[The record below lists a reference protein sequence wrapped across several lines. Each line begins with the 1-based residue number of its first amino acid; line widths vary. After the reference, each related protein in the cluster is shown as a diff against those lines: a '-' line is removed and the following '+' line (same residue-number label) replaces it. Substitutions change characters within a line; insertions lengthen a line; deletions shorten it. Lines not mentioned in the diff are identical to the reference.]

1 MNLRRR
7 LLTAALFCLS
17 LGVFS
22 QAHAANCDVDTDGDV
37 DRLDLSLIISARN
50 TPADGTTD
58 PRDPDGDGTITMLD
72 ARTCVRQC
80 DLPDCAIIEPSPPT
94 PPDDASQPDTPV
106 VTPIK
111 KEVKD
116 VSKPGVATSGQSS
129 TDIQAGTIA
138 GGTEWKVARGDTL
151 YAIGRAIY
159 PGNASKQ
166 ASLRRD
172 IMELNPSVFANG
184 ANNMAVGTV
193 LKLPDYVESKSAPP
207 KVDEPAQVPVPVADT
222 VTPGPVSKPV
232 ASTPVVE
239 TAAESPVNKEPPM
252 VKEESAS
259 YPFGAEGNFLVS
271 LGYSYGGDKL
281 VDVDGW
287 LNITAGSGGHLRLG
301 YEQMPHHGSGYRL
314 ALGLQYNVV
323 KDASYRDAY
332 LQLAYQYRTNPM
344 VYGIGV
350 VAHAG
355 AKLENHDTTTDYD
368 PAIGAV
374 VYLENVGSSKL
385 AGWGLSYTFLDIDE
399 EDSGTS
405 VDASRAELYYSWRF

>member
-1 MNLRRR
+1 MKLRRR
-7 LLTAALFCLS
+7 SWSAALFCLS
-17 LGVFS
+17 LGLTS
-22 QAHAANCDVDTDGDV
+22 QAQAANCDVDTDGDV

-50 TPADGTTD
+50 TPADGTAD
-58 PRDPDGDGTITMLD
+58 PRDSDGDGTITMLD
-72 ARTCVRQC
+72 ARTCVRLC
-80 DLPDCAIIEPSPPT
+80 DLPDCAIIESPPP
-94 PPDDASQPDTPV
+94 PPDDAGKTEAPV
-106 VTPIK
+106 VTPKK
-111 KEVKD
+111 KEVKA
-116 VSKPGVATSGQSS
+116 VSKPGTATSGQSS
-129 TDIQAGTIA
+129 TEIQGRTIA
-138 GGTEWKVARGDTL
+138 GGTEWRVARGDTL

-166 ASLRRD
+166 AGLRRD

-207 KVDEPAQVPVPVADT
+207 KVDEPAKVPVPVADT

-232 ASTPVVE
+232 ASTPVVKTE
-239 TAAESPVNKEPPM
+239 PESPVNEEPPM
-252 VKEESAS
+252 VTEESSS
-259 YPFGAEGNFLVS
+259 YPPGEKGNFLVS

-301 YEQMPHHGSGYRL
+301 YEQMLRHDHGYRL

-332 LQLAYQYRTNPM
+332 LQLAYQYRSNPV

-350 VAHAG
+350 FTHAG
-355 AKLENHDTTTDYD
+355 ARLENHNTTTDYD
-368 PAIGAV
+368 SAVGAV
-374 VYLENVGSSKL
+374 VYLENVGNGKL
-385 AGWGLSYTFLDIDE
+385 AGWGLSYTYLDIDE
-399 EDSGTS
+399 EDSGSS